1 MADDARARL
10 KEWLA
15 SGQARLVPLTF
26 PQRELWE
33 TAPVPPDDPGNT
45 IRSLLDIRGPL
56 TRALCED
63 AMRLVIARQE
73 VLRTS
78 ILPGKERPVQLVRTT
93 AEPALTYREL
103 DLPDGREE
111 DLLAATAEHFDKSFD
126 LVKGPLYRLD
136 MIRRGPDHFALA
148 LAIHHSIADGWTVTS
163 FVEDFCT
170 ACIIV
175 WRNSGKDMSR
185 LQGLRD
191 ALPDLP
197 VTYSAWGA
205 AERARWTPEEIA
217 AHAAHWRQRLG
228 GTKPVFASA
237 GPDLGSVDKWL
248 THLPADL
255 AEPVRALARRE
266 GATLF
271 ETLLAAFR
279 VALFLWNGTRDTVLG
294 TPVAGRA
301 KTNLRETMGYFSG
314 IVPLRGTIDPDLPFR
329 EALQSVHRET
339 VDDFARAMPFAELA
353 AAVAQDAPR
362 RRHAVYDVR
371 FAVQNHPFPGIEIP
385 GVSTKLRTI
394 SSGTTRFDLACELTE
409 EGKKMELIWMFR
421 PTAVTRGEVESL
433 DRLYRSVLS
442 AVARDPSLPPAAI
455 KV

>member
-1 MADDARARL
+1 MADDARTRL

-33 TAPVPPDDPGNT
+33 TAPVPPADPGNT

-63 AMRLVIARQE
+63 AMQLVIARQE

-93 AEPALTYREL
+93 AEPALTYREA
-103 DLPDGREE
+103 DLPEGRE
-111 DLLAATAEHFDKSFD
+111 DALLAATAEHFDRPFD

-185 LQGLRD
+185 LRGLRD

-197 VTYSAWGA
+197 VTYANWGA
-205 AERARWTPEEIA
+205 AERATWTPEAIA
-217 AHAAHWRQRLG
+217 SNAAHWRQRLAG
-228 GTKPVFASA
+228 AGPVFASA
-237 GPDLGSVDKWL
+237 GPGLGPVEKWV
-248 THLPADL
+248 THLPADM
-255 AEPVRALARRE
+255 AEPVRTLARRE
-266 GATLF
+266 GTTLF
-271 ETLLAAFR
+271 GALLAAFR
-279 VALFLWNGTRDTVLG
+279 VALFLWNGTRDAVVG

-314 IVPLRGTIDPDLPFR
+314 IVPLRGTIDPDRPFR
-329 EALQSVHRET
+329 ETLQQVHRET
-339 VDDFARAMPFAELA
+339 VDDLARAMPFAELA
-353 AAVAQDAPR
+353 AAVEQDAPR
-362 RRHAVYDVR
+362 RRHAIYDVR
-371 FAVQNHPFPGIEIP
+371 FAVQNHPFPRIEIA
-385 GVSTKLRTI
+385 GISTKLRTI

-409 EGKKMELIWMFR
+409 DGKKMELIWIFR
-421 PTAVTRGEVESL
+421 PDAVTREQVASL
-433 DRLYRSVLS
+433 DRIYRAVLS
-442 AVARDPSLPPAAI
+442 AAACDPALPPAGI
-455 KV
+455 KA

>member
-1 MADDARARL
+1 MADDPRARL

-33 TAPVPPDDPGNT
+33 TAPVPPADPGNN

-78 ILPGKERPVQLVRTT
+78 ILPGKERPVQLVRTA

-103 DLPDGREE
+103 DLPDGNE
-111 DLLAATAEHFDKSFD
+111 DALLAAAADHFDLPFD

-148 LAIHHSIADGWTVTS
+148 LTIHHSIADGWTVTS

-197 VTYSAWGA
+197 VTYAAWGA

-217 AHAAHWRQRLG
+217 SHAAHWRQRLAG
-228 GTKPVFASA
+228 SAPVFASA
-237 GPDLGSVDKWL
+237 GSELGSVENWL

-279 VALFLWNGTRDTVLG
+279 VALFLWNGTRDAVVG

-314 IVPLRGTIDPDLPFR
+314 IVPLRGSIDADRPFR
-329 EALQSVHRET
+329 ETLQQVHREA
-339 VDDFARAMPFAELA
+339 VDDLARAMPFAELA
-353 AAVAQDAPR
+353 AAVEQDTPR

-385 GVSTKLRTI
+385 GISTKLRTI

-409 EGKKMELIWMFR
+409 DGKKMELIWMFR
-421 PTAVTRGEVESL
+421 PTAVTRKEVEAL
-433 DRLYRSVLS
+433 DRIYRIVLS
-442 AVARDPSLPPAAI
+442 TVARDPALPPAGI
-455 KV
+455 EV